1 MFEKSTFEPC
11 RAKSGE
17 CGVDCASSNFL
28 NLFAHSTS
36 LACSSDTP
44 ATEQQTSMHHIED
57 CNLCGVDWC
66 KKVDQGVC
74 VNFSLNDGTHALGPG
89 ISEVG
94 CDALE
99 DTTPYCIDG
108 SDAIYGVGKPR

>member
-1 MFEKSTFEPC
+1 
-11 RAKSGE
+11 
-17 CGVDCASSNFL
+17 
-28 NLFAHSTS
+28 
-36 LACSSDTP
+36 
-44 ATEQQTSMHHIED
+44 MHHIED

-108 SDAIYGVGKPR
+108 SDAIYGVGTRSWWSPPPAWVCSSGIV

>member
-1 MFEKSTFEPC
+1 MFALVAAGS
-11 RAKSGE
+11 
-17 CGVDCASSNFL
+17 
-28 NLFAHSTS
+28 
-36 LACSSDTP
+36 SSDSRAAAEPLLPPRDTM
-44 ATEQQTSMHHIED
+44 SMHHIED

>member
-1 MFEKSTFEPC
+1 
-11 RAKSGE
+11 
-17 CGVDCASSNFL
+17 
-28 NLFAHSTS
+28 
-36 LACSSDTP
+36 
-44 ATEQQTSMHHIED
+44 MHHIED

-108 SDAIYGVGKPR
+108 SGAIYGVGKPRSERT